1 MTEVRLRNVDADV
14 LSVIRELA
22 RLNRRTM
29 EQEIQAGLVE
39 IANARKTHLLNRLA
53 RERAEQ
59 LAQFGEL
66 SDSAAGIRAELEARW

>member
-1 MTEVRLRNVDADV
+1 MTEVRLRNVNADV
-14 LSVIRELA
+14 LAVIRELA

-39 IANARKTHLLNRLA
+39 IANARKSRLLNRLA

-59 LAQFGEL
+59 FARFGEL
-66 SDSAAGIRAELEARW
+66 PDSTAGIRAERSARW

>member
-14 LSVIRELA
+14 LAVIRELA

-29 EQEIQAGLVE
+29 EQEIRAGLVE

-59 LAQFGEL
+59 LARFGEL
-66 SDSAAGIRAELEARW
+66 SDSTAEIRAERETRW